1 MIYLTGNIIV
11 IIMLS
16 DQESTVVGILPGH
29 GHRRATMAQHG
40 DLLKITLVF
49 LVIFT
54 TKIVLPIYSKIKMVN

>member
-16 DQESTVVGILPGH
+16 DQESAVVGILPGH

-40 DLLKITLVF
+40 DLLKISIG
-49 LVIFT
+49 IFW
-54 TKIVLPIYSKIKMVN
+54 

>member
-16 DQESTVVGILPGH
+16 DQESAVVGILPGH

-40 DLLKITLVF
+40 DLLKIYIG
-49 LVIFT
+49 IFGDVYPQNS
-54 TKIVLPIYSKIKMVN
+54 IIYL

>member
-40 DLLKITLVF
+40 DLLKIYIG
-49 LVIFT
+49 IFGDLYHQNSIT
-54 TKIVLPIYSKIKMVN
+54 YL